1 MSEQE
6 YETDQDA
13 EINTLMENY
22 YASYASGNTGE
33 MLEFANPISD
43 MEKSYI
49 SMYSQY
55 IENTITLPVIPRLV
69 QMTVLLL

>member
-1 MSEQE
+1 MH
-6 YETDQDA
+6 
-13 EINTLMENY
+13 LMHP
-22 YASYASGNTGE
+22 GNTGE

-55 IENTITLPVIPRLV
+55 IEKYNNITCYTKTGA
-69 QMTVLLL
+69 MTVLLL